1 MFLIHV
7 VLFRDFLD
15 GDAYLV
21 AQVPP
26 RVHHAIL
33 AFTQNHVIAVLI
45 SLINVLLETKELIV
59 RKCFLF
65 LIYYFFS
72 LKYLFHHSFWLI

>member
-1 MFLIHV
+1 MLHFSQFQYKGGEIKSLLLIHA

-26 RVHHAIL
+26 RVHHAVR
-33 AFTQNHVIAVLI
+33 AFTQNHVVTVLI
-45 SLINVLLETKELIV
+45 SLVNILLEIEEK
-59 RKCFLF
+59 F
-65 LIYYFFS
+65 
-72 LKYLFHHSFWLI
+72 